1 MKTTALLKVAVET
14 ILFWRSLCTQHKL
27 KFEQVLLESFSF
39 VFVTDTCEDFSL
51 GIRTTKR

>member
-51 GIRTTKR
+51 GTKTIKR